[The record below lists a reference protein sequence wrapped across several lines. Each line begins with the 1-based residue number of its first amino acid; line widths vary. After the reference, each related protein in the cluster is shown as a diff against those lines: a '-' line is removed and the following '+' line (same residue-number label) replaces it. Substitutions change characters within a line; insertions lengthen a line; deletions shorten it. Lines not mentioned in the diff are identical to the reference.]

1 MTMTREEY
9 LEFVFEEHKKTLK
22 KEHKNADPGTTV
34 VFSGFYGRAFYTRT
48 SDGRWERE
56 IR

>member
-48 SDGRWERE
+48 PDGRWERE